1 MRKLRLQDV
10 PQATRHLSRR
20 AEVQSLAA
28 DSRTGGPK
36 RCPSA
41 SISSACISVSLSL
54 PVSILAIG
62 MFICPSSRSLQ
73 SMLFY
78 LHFLF
83 SFSVPQF
90 RFHNLF
96 FFKCLCHAKIFLS
109 LDSVSLCLCPL
120 VSVCLNLPPASV
132 SPTWLVPASGPGGH

>member
-1 MRKLRLQDV
+1 MLHKPPDISVEELRSKAWQLTPEPV
-10 PQATRHLSRR
+10 GLNAAPQPVFPVL
-20 AEVQSLAA
+20 VFQSLCL
-28 DSRTGGPK
+28 S
-36 RCPSA
+36 PSA
-41 SISSACISVSLSL
+41 FSPSACSSARHHVN
-54 PVSILAIG
+54 
-62 MFICPSSRSLQ
+62 FK

-132 SPTWLVPASGPGGH
+132 SPTWLVRASGPGGH

>member
-1 MRKLRLQDV
+1 MFHKPPDISVEELRSKAWQLTPEPV
-10 PQATRHLSRR
+10 GLNAAPQPVLP
-20 AEVQSLAA
+20 VLVFQSLCL
-28 DSRTGGPK
+28 S
-36 RCPSA
+36 PSA
-41 SISSACISVSLSL
+41 FSPSACSSARHHVN
-54 PVSILAIG
+54 
-62 MFICPSSRSLQ
+62 FK